1 MSKSRLSHPVEEGN
15 MAGAWAIST
24 TSKTLVLLTE
34 EHYLGNLALAIWSG
48 RALLPLSYPSMI
60 LRKSPSQIVS
70 EPVV

>member
-34 EHYLGNLALAIWSG
+34 EHYLGNLALAIWS
-48 RALLPLSYPSMI
+48 LSYPSMI

-70 EPVV
+70 EPEV